1 MSEEKLEITAENK
14 KTGLN
19 KRTEPIRPPRT
30 KDFIPFPS
38 HSSTGDQKTE
48 LYTLKQ
54 RIGFI

>member
-1 MSEEKLEITAENK
+1 MEITAENQ

-38 HSSTGDQKTE
+38 HSSTGDQKIE

-54 RIGFI
+54 CIGFI